1 MHWFALGLLI
11 VAFLALCDGAV
22 VATLLGGVVL
32 WLWWR
37 RMQ

>member
-1 MHWFALGLLI
+1 MHWAALGFAI

-22 VATLLGGVVL
+22 VATLLAGGVL

-37 RMQ
+37 KRA